1 MTRLRI
7 LLVSLLVASCAGQ
20 SPLAPTDSRVG
31 LGSQSADPHAVI
43 AAHDIEPNELSTESD
58 DLTSESDDLTTE
70 SDDLSTVPDD
80 LSAAVAKTFTLSGV
94 ITDKSYSAWKISSA
108 TVTVTPGPLVAKS
121 TSAGKYTVKVRAG
134 TSTIK
139 IAKAGY
145 KTATVRKTLSK
156 ATTLTTALVPVK
168 PAGATARCKDRTWSK
183 SQNRSGTC
191 SHHKG
196 VAYWVCP
203 GKLCK

>member
-108 TVTVTPGPLVAKS
+108 TVTVTPGPLVAQS
-121 TSAGKYTVKVRAG
+121 TSAGKSASRCA
-134 TSTIK
+134 
-139 IAKAGY
+139 
-145 KTATVRKTLSK
+145 RERPRSK
-156 ATTLTTALVPVK
+156 LLRRVTK
-168 PAGATARCKDRTWSK
+168 PQPLEKRCRRPQHSP
-183 SQNRSGTC
+183 RR
-191 SHHKG
+191 
-196 VAYWVCP
+196 
-203 GKLCK
+203 